1 MYRMQYGGRNV
12 CIIIIIIIIKSSAI
26 MFFKIHK
33 TM

>member
-26 MFFKIHK
+26 MVFKIHK